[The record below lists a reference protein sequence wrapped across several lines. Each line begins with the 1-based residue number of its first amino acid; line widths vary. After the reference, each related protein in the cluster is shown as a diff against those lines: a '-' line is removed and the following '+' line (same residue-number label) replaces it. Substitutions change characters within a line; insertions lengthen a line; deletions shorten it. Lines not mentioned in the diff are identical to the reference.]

1 MVVEPRTAVQVTPL
15 PTQKRSEEN
24 EPRVQQGCPTAPQ
37 LPPVQAPV
45 ANPTTNPTQPATTPQ
60 QQPTALP
67 QDQPAPEQA
76 KPGVAGTPQ
85 KPAGN
90 PK

>member
-1 MVVEPRTAVQVTPL
+1 MVGAVLLAVLGRPGSGSLLRGTA
-15 PTQKRSEEN
+15 
-24 EPRVQQGCPTAPQ
+24 APAP
-37 LPPVQAPV
+37 PPVQTPL
-45 ANPTTNPTQPATTPQ
+45 ANPATNPVKPATTPQ

-67 QDQPAPEQA
+67 QQQPAPEQA